1 MAEQDGIL
9 VKAKEESILEVIAEA
24 NSCMKAGGALFRENA
39 MFFALN
45 KYDEDPIRA
54 FGFLAYS
61 WRRLQT
67 VRGRCRSVTYSRNF
81 WQRPQVRCRLPNK
94 PWVWMWPQGCFWC
107 VTYSHNSSRRHLSQ
121 VRFRLPS
128 NREFRCG
135 RKAVFGMN
143 WNKLP
148 KWNLESG
155 PWPSS
160 DLLFHKVCMLLSGF
174 TVAATC
180 DWTDVPSE
188 TSPSCS
194 CRSLWTYPFRGFFL
208 YTTNQL

>member
-81 WQRPQVRCRLPNK
+81 WQRPQVRCRLR
-94 PWVWMWPQGCFWC
+94 
-107 VTYSHNSSRRHLSQ
+107 TSH
-121 VRFRLPS
+121 
-128 NREFRCG
+128 EFGCG
-135 RKAVFGMN
+135 RKVVFG
-143 WNKLP
+143 
-148 KWNLESG
+148 
-155 PWPSS
+155 
-160 DLLFHKVCMLLSGF
+160 V
-174 TVAATC
+174 
-180 DWTDVPSE
+180 
-188 TSPSCS
+188 
-194 CRSLWTYPFRGFFL
+194 
-208 YTTNQL
+208 